1 MLLAN
6 LAPREDYQTV
16 TIRIF
21 APAAAGEA
29 YPVEL
34 SVLRWRIFRAV
45 FFSIDQASLN
55 AQTADPKAYGL
66 ALGRGAVR
74 GSGAG
79 KAYGETVAAVQGR
92 SEGLR
97 IGSRSIHPSCRGFTG
112 SASTTPWQANGTP
125 WAARRRRLS
134 RAMCRPSSGTAR
146 PGHGAPFALAGSDRS
161 PKNLDSFSWTPSQT
175 KQDSHC

>member
-21 APAAAGEA
+21 APAAPGEA

-34 SVLRWRIFRAV
+34 SVLRWRDFPRV

-55 AQTADPKAYGL
+55 AQAADPKAYGL
-66 ALGRGAVR
+66 ALGRMLFADQVL
-74 GSGAG
+74 G

-97 IGSRSIHPSCRGFTG
+97 VRLQIDPPELQGLHWERIYHPLAGEWHPLGST
-112 SASTTPWQANGTP
+112 AATPF
-125 WAARRRRLS
+125 
-134 RAMCRPSSGTAR
+134 RALCRPSSGTAPR
-146 PGHGAPFALAGSDRS
+146 RS
-161 PKNLDSFSWTPSQT
+161 RSGLCDYWQ
-175 KQDSHC
+175 